1 MTGLDPVRPLTATL
15 PASPRSDGVILLVHP
30 GAAGERHERWIS
42 AMLWSGDDDPR
53 LVHAGSFRSL
63 ADLGTW
69 LAEVVEK
76 HPAGSISIRW
86 TGDLLAE
93 PEMVKTV
100 AAALHVEPPPP
111 AG

>member
-1 MTGLDPVRPLTATL
+1 M
-15 PASPRSDGVILLVHP
+15 ILLVHP

-53 LVHAGSFRSL
+53 LIQAESFRSL

-69 LAEVVEK
+69 LADVVSR
-76 HPAGSISIRW
+76 HPGAISIRW

-93 PEMVKTV
+93 PDMVRTV
-100 AAALHVEPPPP
+100 ASALRVDPP
-111 AG
+111 AVPQR